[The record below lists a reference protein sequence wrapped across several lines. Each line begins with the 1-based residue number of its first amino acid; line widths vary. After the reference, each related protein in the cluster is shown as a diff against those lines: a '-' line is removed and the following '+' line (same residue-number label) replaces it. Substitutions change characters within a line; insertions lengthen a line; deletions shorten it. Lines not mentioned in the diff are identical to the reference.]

1 MTTLS
6 LWLRSLTADTVEFR
20 WFFENPNRYE
30 SRSLPVAELGQAI
43 DQADRLFDRTLDPRQ
58 GPAEA
63 LALGRQLFAWL
74 DGSDRLLSR
83 QLADQR
89 PEVLAIDLI
98 APTDP
103 SWPDLGRLP
112 WELLHDGDRFLVAAG
127 IVPVRVCAEARPLT
141 PIERRN
147 RALHGLFMAAAPTGG
162 GVALGF
168 ETEEQAILDATDR
181 LDMRLTVE
189 ETGCLEDLG
198 WLVGQFDPSELDLL
212 HLTGHAG
219 IDQRQQPPVPV
230 FITETETGDRHDA
243 TAADIAQAL
252 GRQFPPLVFLSGCQ
266 TGEGRNGM
274 PAMARSLVQAG
285 ARAVLGWGR
294 PVYDTDATAAAAAI
308 YRGLAEGRSLVDALR
323 VAYGELTRPLETG
336 RSPEWYLL
344 RLFVGGDLTPAIGP
358 LVTAPRSPG
367 RLRAPKASLVGQF
380 LDPNRQTVQVPT
392 RREFVGRRRWL
403 QRGLRVLRDRDSV
416 GVWLQGMGGL
426 GKSSIAARLCDRL
439 DQFQRVVIVGRLDLP
454 RFVRETAWD
463 FPPEQREILED
474 DRNPLAYRLVRVFDQ
489 QARLGQPPFLWVFDD
504 FENCLEL
511 RNGTYQLQP
520 AAAEILEAIAT
531 AIDRQAFD
539 QPHKL
544 LITTRY
550 DIDPALRDRLRL
562 RHLGID
568 GFRDGDARKLRER
581 LPGFSNPAATLP
593 RSLVERAWQ
602 LGDGNPR
609 LWRWLDQLLSGLGRL
624 DESGKITIDPQ
635 GASERPDPDT
645 LSALLDRLAQQPDE
659 LREQVLAATLWDW
672 VDQDLHHLL
681 QRAAIY
687 ELPVPPAAI
696 DPLLTDIPA
705 AASRLARAQALGL
718 LEQSPAGELRVPRI
732 LPLDLPSPPPQEL
745 AALACQT
752 LYRLWW
758 EESDSSTEEQRLEIH
773 RLALLG
779 QESEISTTI
788 SKAVTN
794 QWIKRSRFRE
804 ARDLCQKNLTLTAD
818 YRVIHNLARSQQEL
832 GDVAAA
838 LANYQTALDRCP
850 TSTEAEIRDRA
861 TIIHNLATLYA
872 NRGEIEQAIAL
883 YQQSLEIEEQIGNAQ
898 GKAATLH
905 ELGRIY
911 ANRGEI
917 EQAIALYQQSLE
929 IEEQIGN
936 IGGKATT
943 LHNLATLYANRGEIE
958 QAIALY
964 QQSLEI
970 EEQIGNAQGKAAT
983 LHELGR
989 IYANRGEIEQAIAL
1003 YQQSL
1008 EIEEQIGNI
1017 GGKATTLHEL
1027 GRIYANR
1034 GEIEQAIA
1042 LFQQSL
1048 EIKEQ
1053 IGNAQGKAMT
1063 LQWLGWLK
1071 ATKLGQIEAGL
1082 VDLSISLEILERIG
1096 SPSAATSRRAIDQ
1109 IRNQQTNGQ
1118 A

>member
-127 IVPVRVCAEARPLT
+127 IVPVRVCAEARSLT

-162 GVALGF
+162 GVALKF
-168 ETEEQAILDATDR
+168 ETEEQAILDATNPLTNH

-230 FITETETGDRHDA
+230 FITETETGDRRDA

-308 YRGLAEGRSLVDALR
+308 YRGLAAGRSLVDALR
-323 VAYGELTRPLETG
+323 VAYGELMRPLETG

-403 QRGLRVLRDRDSV
+403 QRGLRVLRDRESV

-454 RFVRETAWD
+454 RFVRETARGL
-463 FPPEQREILED
+463 PREQRELLED
-474 DRNPLAYRLVRVFDQ
+474 DRDPLDYRLECLFN
-489 QARLGQPPFLWVFDD
+489 ARADQPPFLWVFDD

-609 LWRWLDQLLSGLGRL
+609 LWRWLDRLLSGLGRL

-635 GASERPDPDT
+635 GASDRPDPDT

-705 AASRLARAQALGL
+705 AASRLVRAQSLGL
-718 LEQSPAGELRVPRI
+718 LERSPAGELRVPRI

-758 EESDSSTEEQRLEIH
+758 EAADSSTEEQGLEIH

-779 QESEISTTI
+779 QESEIAATI
-788 SKAVTN
+788 GARLGHNWNDK
-794 QWIKRSRFRE
+794 SRFRE
-804 ARDLCQKNLTLTAD
+804 AVELCRSTLDVAPD
-818 YRVIHNLARSQQEL
+818 YRVFHALARSQQQL

-838 LANYQTALDRCP
+838 LANYQTALDSCP
-850 TSTEAEIRDRA
+850 ATTATETYERA
-861 TIIHNLATLYA
+861 AIIHNLAILLMHQGEIEQAVTLYQQSLEIWEQIGDIQGKA
-872 NRGEIEQAIAL
+872 TTLHQLGIFYAERGEIEQAITLFHQSLELKEKIGHILGKTATL
-883 YQQSLEIEEQIGNAQ
+883 HCLGNIYANLGEMKKAITFYQQSLALQEQIDNDQ

-905 ELGRIY
+905 ELGILY
-911 ANRGEI
+911 ADWGKIEQAIILYRQSLETWEKIGDVHGKASTLHQLGILCTNRGEI
-917 EQAIALYQQSLE
+917 AQAITLYQQSLE
-929 IEEQIGN
+929 IWEQIGDVR
-936 IGGKATT
+936 GKAIT
-943 LHNLATLYANRGEIE
+943 LGMIAQLLAIHRQDFDTAE
-958 QAIALY
+958 QYL
-964 QQSLEI
+964 LESI
-970 EEQIGNAQGKAAT
+970 QILTA
-983 LHELGR
+983 
-989 IYANRGEIEQAIAL
+989 
-1003 YQQSL
+1003 
-1008 EIEEQIGNI
+1008 
-1017 GGKATTLHEL
+1017 
-1027 GRIYANR
+1027 
-1034 GEIEQAIA
+1034 
-1042 LFQQSL
+1042 
-1048 EIKEQ
+1048 
-1053 IGNAQGKAMT
+1053 
-1063 LQWLGWLK
+1063 
-1071 ATKLGQIEAGL
+1071 
-1082 VDLSISLEILERIG
+1082 IG
-1096 SPSAATSRRAIDQ
+1096 SPIA
-1109 IRNQQTNGQ
+1109 QQVQRTLQNLQ
-1118 A
+1118 NMRPA

>member
-43 DQADRLFDRTLDPRQ
+43 DQADRLFDRTVDIKRDRQ
-58 GPAEA
+58 AEA

-127 IVPVRVCAEARPLT
+127 IVPVRVCAEARSPS

-230 FITETETGDRHDA
+230 FITETETGDRRDA

-274 PAMARSLVQAG
+274 LAMARSLVQAG

-294 PVYDTDATAAAAAI
+294 PVFDNDATAAAAAI

-323 VAYGELTRPLETG
+323 VAYGELMRPLANG
-336 RSPEWYLL
+336 QFPEWYLL
-344 RLFVGGDLTPAIGP
+344 RLFVGGDLGQAIGP
-358 LVTAPRSPG
+358 LVTVPRSPG

-380 LDPNRQTVQVPT
+380 LDPGRRTVQVPT

-454 RFVRETAWD
+454 RFVRETARSL
-463 FPPEQREILED
+463 PREQRELLED
-474 DRNPLAYRLVRVFDQ
+474 DRDPLDYRLECLFN
-489 QARLGQPPFLWVFDD
+489 ARADQPPFLWVFDD
-504 FENCLEL
+504 FENCLEP

-531 AIDRQAFD
+531 SIDRQAFD

-562 RHLGID
+562 RHFGID

-581 LPGFSNPAATLP
+581 LTGFSNPAATLP

-609 LWRWLDQLLSGLGRL
+609 LWRWLDQLLRGLGQL
-624 DESGKITIDPQ
+624 DATGKVQILDSQAPP
-635 GASERPDPDT
+635 EPPDPAT
-645 LSALLDRLAQQPDE
+645 LSTLLDRLAQQPDE

-672 VDQDLHHLL
+672 VDQDLHRLL

-687 ELPVPPAAI
+687 ELPVPRSAI
-696 DPLLTDIPA
+696 DPLLTEIPA
-705 AASRLARAQALGL
+705 GAARLARAQALGL
-718 LEQSPAGELRVPRI
+718 LERSPDEALRVPRI

-758 EESDSSTEEQRLEIH
+758 QETGSSTEEQQLEIH

-779 QESEISTTI
+779 AQSDIAATISTALGHRW
-788 SKAVTN
+788 KD
-794 QWIKRSRFRE
+794 RSRFRE
-804 ARDLCQKNLTLTAD
+804 AVDLCRSTLQIAPD
-818 YRVIHNLARSQQEL
+818 YRVFHALARSQQEL
-832 GDVAAA
+832 GDVAEA

-850 TSTEAEIRDRA
+850 EAEIRERA
-861 TIIHNLATLYA
+861 TIIHNLATLLSA
-872 NRGEIEQAIAL
+872 RGEIEQAIAL
-883 YQQSLEIEEQIGNAQ
+883 YQQSLNITEQIGDVQ

-929 IEEQIGN
+929 I
-936 IGGKATT
+936 
-943 LHNLATLYANRGEIE
+943 
-958 QAIALY
+958 
-964 QQSLEI
+964 
-970 EEQIGNAQGKAAT
+970 
-983 LHELGR
+983 
-989 IYANRGEIEQAIAL
+989 
-1003 YQQSL
+1003 
-1008 EIEEQIGNI
+1008 
-1017 GGKATTLHEL
+1017 
-1027 GRIYANR
+1027 
-1034 GEIEQAIA
+1034 
-1042 LFQQSL
+1042 
-1048 EIKEQ
+1048 KEQ
-1053 IGNAQGKAMT
+1053 IGDALGKAMT
-1063 LQWLGWLK
+1063 LQCLGWLK

-1082 VDLSISLEILERIG
+1082 ADLSISLEILERIG
-1096 SPSAATSRRAIDQ
+1096 SPEAENSRWAINQ
-1109 IRNQQTNGQ
+1109 IQTQQTNGQ

>member
-30 SRSLPVAELGQAI
+30 SRSLPVAELGEAI
-43 DQADRLFDRTLDPRQ
+43 DQADRLFDRTVDLKRDR
-58 GPAEA
+58 PAEA
-63 LALGRQLFAWL
+63 LALGRLLFDWL
-74 DGSDRLLSR
+74 DHGDRLFSR
-83 QLADQR
+83 QLAAQR
-89 PEVLAIDLI
+89 PQVLAIELPDPPD
-98 APTDP
+98 PT
-103 SWPDLGRLP
+103 WPDLGRLP
-112 WELLHDGDRFLVAAG
+112 WELLHDGRQFLVAAG
-127 IVPVRVCAEARPLT
+127 IVPVRVCAEVRPLT

-147 RALHGLFMAAAPTGG
+147 RALHGIFMAAAPTGG
-162 GVALGF
+162 GPALRF

-198 WLVGQFDPSELDLL
+198 WLVGQFGAEEVDLL

-219 IDQRQQPPVPV
+219 IDERQQPPVPV
-230 FITETETGDRHDA
+230 FITETETGDRRDA
-243 TAADIAQAL
+243 TATDIAQAL

-294 PVYDTDATAAAAAI
+294 PVFDTDATAAAAAI

-323 VAYGELTRPLETG
+323 VAYGELMRPLANG
-336 RSPEWYLL
+336 QLPEWYLL
-344 RLFVGGDLTPAIGP
+344 RLFVGGDLGQAIGP

-367 RLRAPKASLVGQF
+367 RLRAPKTSLVGQF
-380 LDPNRQTVQVPT
+380 LDPGRQMVQVPT

-454 RFVRETAWD
+454 RFVRETARSL
-463 FPPEQREILED
+463 PREQREILED
-474 DRNPLAYRLVRVFDQ
+474 DRDPLDYRLECLFN
-489 QARLGQPPFLWVFDD
+489 ARADQPPFLWVFDD
-504 FENCLEL
+504 FENCLEP

-562 RHLGID
+562 RHFGID
-568 GFRDGDARKLRER
+568 GFRGGDARKLRER
-581 LPGFSNPAATLP
+581 LTGFSNPAPNLP

-609 LWRWLDQLLSGLGRL
+609 LWRWLDQLLRGLGQL
-624 DESGKITIDPQ
+624 DETGKVRILDSQ
-635 GASERPDPDT
+635 ASPERPDPAT

-672 VDQDLHHLL
+672 VDQDLHRLL

-687 ELPVPPAAI
+687 ELPVPRAAI
-696 DPLLTDIPA
+696 DPLLTEIPA
-705 AASRLARAQALGL
+705 GAARLARAQALGL
-718 LEQSPAGELRVPRI
+718 LERSPDEALRVPRI

-758 EESDSSTEEQRLEIH
+758 QEANRCTEEQCIEIH

-779 QESEISTTI
+779 ERADIAITI
-788 SKAVTN
+788 SEAVTN
-794 QWIKRSRFRE
+794 RWLRVSRFRE
-804 ARDLCQKNLTLTAD
+804 SRDLCQKTLTLTAD
-818 YRVIHNLARSQQEL
+818 CRVLHNLARSQQYL
-832 GDVAAA
+832 GFTSPSLSSYEAA
-838 LANYQTALDRCP
+838 LKNCPKHDLAARSGILYSMGSLCIDMDDLVQAKKLSEKALRIL
-850 TSTEAEIRDRA
+850 TETDEVCAKSA
-861 TIIHNLATLYA
+861 TLHQLGIIHTKQ
-872 NRGEIEQAIAL
+872 RKHRRAIDFF
-883 YQQSLEIEEQIGNAQ
+883 QQSLRLSIKAQ
-898 GKAATLH
+898 DWYGIAATLH
-905 ELGRIY
+905 CFGIILENKGFHQ
-911 ANRGEI
+911 
-917 EQAIALYQQSLE
+917 QAVIFFEKSLV
-929 IEEQIGN
+929 IKNQIDDFQGQ
-936 IGGKATT
+936 AT
-943 LHNLATLYANRGEIE
+943 
-958 QAIALY
+958 
-964 QQSLEI
+964 
-970 EEQIGNAQGKAAT
+970 
-983 LHELGR
+983 
-989 IYANRGEIEQAIAL
+989 
-1003 YQQSL
+1003 
-1008 EIEEQIGNI
+1008 
-1017 GGKATTLHEL
+1017 
-1027 GRIYANR
+1027 
-1034 GEIEQAIA
+1034 
-1042 LFQQSL
+1042 
-1048 EIKEQ
+1048 
-1053 IGNAQGKAMT
+1053 T
-1063 LQWLGWLK
+1063 LQWLGWIK
-1071 ATKLGQIEAGL
+1071 ANHLEKSRDGLEDLLQSSLILNEIDSPLIEHSLGCIQ
-1082 VDLSISLEILERIG
+1082 SIK
-1096 SPSAATSRRAIDQ
+1096 DQ
-1109 IRNQQTNGQ
+1109 F
-1118 A
+1118 